1 MRLPSHSCCR
11 SRNRSDEIGR
21 GPLARQSRFEATDLS
36 GCPRMEDL
44 EDFIHLENLKILR
57 RQIDLAKDDVRR
69 QWLMIRLAEEEAKGR
84 VATR

>member
-1 MRLPSHSCCR
+1 
-11 SRNRSDEIGR
+11 
-21 GPLARQSRFEATDLS
+21 
-36 GCPRMEDL
+36 MEDL

-84 VATR
+84 GCDPIGGRRRTAKGPSMGDVW